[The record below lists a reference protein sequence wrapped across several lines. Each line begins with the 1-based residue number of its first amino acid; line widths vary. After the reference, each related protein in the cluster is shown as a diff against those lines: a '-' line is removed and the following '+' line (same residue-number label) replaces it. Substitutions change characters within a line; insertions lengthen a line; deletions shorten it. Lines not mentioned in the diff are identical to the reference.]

1 MDAFRIAGGARLKGE
16 IEVEGSKNAALPM
29 MAAALLSD
37 EPLVLRDVPDLS
49 DIDSMARLLMELGC
63 RVGRDGDTATLE
75 VVDRE
80 PVHARY
86 DIVKTMRASI
96 CVLGPLLARRGEA
109 RVSMPGGCS
118 FGARPVDLHLRGLE
132 ALGARIELDGGDIV
146 ATAHRLRGAR
156 VFLGGAFGS
165 TVLGTANVMCAA
177 TLAEGTTVIESA
189 ACEPEIQD
197 LARMLR
203 SMGALISGEG
213 SPRITIHGV
222 PALRAAEHRV
232 MPDRI
237 VAGTWAMAAGVTNGT
252 LVLRRFPLDALLAVE
267 DLLGRVGVEVRV
279 LEGDPDGPECTVEVA
294 SRRRLEPAVVT
305 TQPYPGFP
313 TDLQAQAMV
322 LLAHADGN
330 SIVTEKIFPERF
342 LHVAELGR
350 MGAVLHREGPTVVIQ
365 GVRRLIGAPVMAS
378 DLRASASLVM
388 AGLAAEGE
396 TTVSRVYHLDRG
408 YVRMERTLA
417 SVGATIERFDPDRKA
432 AANAAPLVEV
442 LPTGAVRPA
451 AAASSPHAG
460 GPAGD

>member
-1 MDAFRIAGGARLKGE
+1 MDAFRITGGTRLKGE

-29 MAAALLSD
+29 MAAALLTD
-37 EPLVLRDVPDLS
+37 EPLTLRDVPDLS
-49 DIDSMARLLMELGC
+49 DISSMERLLRELGC
-63 RVGRDGDTATLE
+63 QVDRDGDTATIE
-75 VVDRE
+75 VTDDA

-86 DIVKTMRASI
+86 DLVKTMRASI

-146 ATAHRLRGAR
+146 ATAQQLRGAR

-197 LARMLR
+197 LARLLR
-203 SMGALISGEG
+203 SMGAKISGEG

-222 PALRAAEHRV
+222 SRLGAADHRV

-252 LVLRRFPLDALLAVE
+252 LVLRRFPLDSLLAVV
-267 DLLGRVGVEVRV
+267 DLLGRVGVEVRQ
-279 LEGDPDGPECTVEVA
+279 LSGDPDGTSCTVEVA

-322 LLAHADGN
+322 LLSHADGN

-350 MGAVLHREGPTVVIQ
+350 MGATLHREGPTVVIQ

-388 AGLAAEGE
+388 AGLAADGE

-408 YVRMERTLA
+408 YMHMDRTLA
-417 SVGATIERFDPDRKA
+417 AVGATIERFDADAVPERTGVVEVVSGARAGQTA
-432 AANAAPLVEV
+432 AAG
-442 LPTGAVRPA
+442 T
-451 AAASSPHAG
+451 
-460 GPAGD
+460 